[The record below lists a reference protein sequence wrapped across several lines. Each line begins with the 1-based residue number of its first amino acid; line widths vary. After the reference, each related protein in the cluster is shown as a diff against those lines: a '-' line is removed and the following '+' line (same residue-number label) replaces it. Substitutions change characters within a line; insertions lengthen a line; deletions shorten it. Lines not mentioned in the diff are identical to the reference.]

1 MQHIRV
7 VVEQLRLFD
16 GLAVLL
22 MHLYQII
29 AYFYDLVAI
38 VDVAFDEVVQVG
50 FEATNDL
57 ALVHLQR
64 VEYALLLEV
73 VQCHKFIS
81 SILRILDTRQHN
93 KTLARIVD
101 AEVEDFRSIIFVM
114 VDVNGA
120 GTSKH
125 RLQLLYVRHLETFAR
140 DRIFLGLR
148 D

>member
-125 RLQLLYVRHLETFAR
+125 RLQLLHVRHLETFAR